1 MKKPRILYFFDP
13 LCGWCYGF
21 SPVIEKLQKH
31 FHEDLEFDVISGG
44 MIVGERVGPI
54 GEVAGYIKQAYKQ
67 VESMTGVRF
76 GEKFLNNIL
85 EEGTAIFDSEPPS
98 RVLTIL
104 KQHDPDRSVHFAGMI
119 QKAIY
124 KDGIA
129 PTLPHVYL
137 PYVEKEGMDPQNF
150 LTLMN
155 DSAIAKKTQDEFRYS
170 GQLGISGYPTMVL
183 QLDQEYHLIAR
194 GWRSFEDLKPVMER
208 ILSTT

>member
-1 MKKPRILYFFDP
+1 MKKPCILYFFDP

-21 SPVIEKLQKH
+21 SPVIEKLQNQ
-31 FHEDLEFDVISGG
+31 FGEALDFDVISGG

-54 GEVAGYIKQAYKQ
+54 GVVVSYIKQAYKQ

-76 GEKFLNNIL
+76 GEKFINNTL

-98 RVLTIL
+98 RVMTVL
-104 KQHDPDRSVHFAGMI
+104 KQHNPARSVDYAGLI

-129 PTLPHVYL
+129 PTLPHAYL
-137 PYVEKEGMDPQNF
+137 PYVEKEGMDAQKF
-150 LTLMN
+150 LTLMD
-155 DSAIAKKTQDEFRYS
+155 DSDIAKKTQDDFRYS
-170 GQLGISGYPTMVL
+170 GQLGVSGYPTLVL
-183 QLDQEYHLIAR
+183 QADQEYHLIAR
-194 GWRSFEDLKPVMER
+194 GWRSFEDLEPVMER